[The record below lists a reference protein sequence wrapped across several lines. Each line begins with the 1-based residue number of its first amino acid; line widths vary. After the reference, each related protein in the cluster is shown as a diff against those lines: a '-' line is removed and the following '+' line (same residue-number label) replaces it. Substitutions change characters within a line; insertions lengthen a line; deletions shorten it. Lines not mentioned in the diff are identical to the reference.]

1 MCCILSCVS
10 IFMRRNQGS
19 QIYFNKF
26 LIVGCLNYV
35 SLETKPK
42 VNENLKS
49 RKKKNKHFRKT
60 DQIVKR

>member
-1 MCCILSCVS
+1 
-10 IFMRRNQGS
+10 MRRNQGS

-60 DQIVKR
+60 DQIVKI